1 MEQVIEDIVDQNFDL
16 YKRITDD
23 AEFGEVVKDHLFEEY
38 LRKNRPGQA
47 DVDSPLEEPEG
58 PLNGT

>member
-23 AEFGEVVKDHLFEEY
+23 AEFGEVVKNHLFEEY
-38 LRKNRPGQA
+38 LRKNRPGQG